1 MKTDIG
7 YVCTILEVESEVYK
21 REYNKVIKEKENA
34 VKAVKNT
41 YIPDTP
47 KYREE
52 LENVE
57 KEFAQKIIQAKK
69 VFAEAGANAIK
80 ELRDLEMQR
89 VQIVDEAKLN
99 KIKAIKD
106 IPMSEAELMALVQ
119 KFGAKGDY
127 WSSKM
132 IQNIADSNGISS
144 FEIESGLDTKMSVL
158 DQLEQQMN
166 EVVKYYPAD
175 NHPEKRAMVRFGYLT
190 ESILENAKK
199 IYGGKIRCESDET
212 LADRAYLTILSKHGD
227 IERGFTIQNT
237 LKNAKGETRNL
248 LLCRLA
254 KENLSQKISDF
265 AIELSGAK
273 EEIDSFKNGKARQY
287 LHAKEA
293 VERALKTT
301 KKEIVQQI
309 LEENSENEF
318 MEQLVDAAK
327 KKSEHFR
334 ELVSP
339 MAEEDATQS
348 DNIAE

>member
-7 YVCTILEVESEVYK
+7 YACAILEVESEVYK
-21 REYNKVIKEKENA
+21 RKYDEIAKEKKEA
-34 VKAVKNT
+34 IKVVQNT

-57 KEFAQKIIQAKK
+57 KEFAQKIIQAQK
-69 VFAEAGANAIK
+69 VFAEAGSNAIE

-89 VQIVDEAKLN
+89 VQTVDETKLN

-106 IPMSEAELMALVQ
+106 IPMSESELMALAQ
-119 KFGAKGDY
+119 KFGVKGDY
-127 WSSKM
+127 WSSRL
-132 IQNIADSNGISS
+132 IEIIGENNGATVNIESS
-144 FEIESGLDTKMSVL
+144 FDTKMAVL

-166 EVVKYYPAD
+166 EIVKYYPAD
-175 NHPEKRAMVRFGYLT
+175 NYPEKRAMVRFGYLT
-190 ESILENAKK
+190 EPILENAKK
-199 IYGGKIRCESDET
+199 IYGGKIRYESDET

-237 LKNAKGETRNL
+237 LKNAKGEMRNL

-254 KENLSQKISDF
+254 KENLSQKVSDF

-318 MEQLVDAAK
+318 MEQLVEAAK

-348 DNIAE
+348 DSIAE